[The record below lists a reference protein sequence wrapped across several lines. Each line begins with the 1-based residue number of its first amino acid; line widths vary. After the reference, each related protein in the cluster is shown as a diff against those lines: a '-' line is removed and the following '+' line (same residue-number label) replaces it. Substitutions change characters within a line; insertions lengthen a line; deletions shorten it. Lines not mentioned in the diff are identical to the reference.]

1 MHGHN
6 ILGRKMAEQRSQ
18 PAGGA
23 PIELRDVSKRYGSG
37 ERTITALDRVTLDLG
52 AGRLLAVT
60 GPSGS
65 GKSTLLHLL
74 GAMDRADSGTIRVGD
89 TELTALSRSAQ
100 VAYRRRIGF
109 VFQRFHLLPALT
121 ALDNVA
127 APLLPVRT
135 SFDKHERARA
145 LLEAVGLAGREHAL
159 PAELSGGQQQRVA
172 IARALVGNP
181 ILLLADEPSGNLD
194 TRTGGA
200 ILDLLLELRAEHGMT
215 VVLATHDPVLA
226 SRCER
231 IVRLLDGRVLDDVS
245 IRKGEDDDELLERIG
260 RIEP

>member
-1 MHGHN
+1 M
-6 ILGRKMAEQRSQ
+6 RKQMA
-18 PAGGA
+18 GA
-23 PIELRDVSKRYGSG
+23 TLELRDVSKRYGTG
-37 ERTITALDRVTLDLG
+37 ERAIDALDRVSLALD
-52 AGRLLAVT
+52 AGGLLAVT

-74 GAMDRADSGTIRVGD
+74 GAMDRADGGTIRVGD
-89 TELTALSRSAQ
+89 TEVTALSRSGL

-121 ALDNVA
+121 AIDNVA
-127 APLLPVRT
+127 APLLPQRT
-135 SFDKHERARA
+135 RFDKHERARK
-145 LLEAVGLAGREHAL
+145 LLDAVGLAGREDSL

-172 IARALVGNP
+172 IARALVGDP
-181 ILLLADEPSGNLD
+181 ILLLADEPTGNLD

-200 ILDLLLELRAEHGMT
+200 ILDLLLELREARGMT
-215 VVLATHDPVLA
+215 VVLATHDTVLA

-231 IVRLLDGRVLDDVS
+231 VIRLLDGRVLDDVA
-245 IRKGEDDDELLERIG
+245 ITGGDGGDELLDRIG

>member
-1 MHGHN
+1 MP
-6 ILGRKMAEQRSQ
+6 EQQSQ
-18 PAGGA
+18 PAAGA
-23 PIELRDVSKRYGSG
+23 PIELHEVSKRYGSG
-37 ERTITALDRVTLDLG
+37 ERAITALDRVTLDLA
-52 AGRLLAVT
+52 AGGLLAVT

-74 GAMDRADSGTIRVGD
+74 GAMDRADSGTIRVGETD
-89 TELTALSRSAQ
+89 VTALSRSGQ

-127 APLLPVRT
+127 APLLPLRA
-135 SFDKHERARA
+135 SFDKHERART
-145 LLEAVGLAGREHAL
+145 LLDAVGLAGREDAL

-172 IARALVGNP
+172 IARALVGDP
-181 ILLLADEPSGNLD
+181 ILLLADEPTGNVD
-194 TRTGGA
+194 TRTGSA
-200 ILDLLLELRAEHGMT
+200 ILDLLLKLRATRGMT
-215 VVLATHDPVLA
+215 VVLATHDTVIA

-231 IVRLLDGRVLDDVS
+231 IVRLLDGRVLDDVTVPKS
-245 IRKGEDDDELLERIG
+245 EADELLERIG

>member
-1 MHGHN
+1 
-6 ILGRKMAEQRSQ
+6 MAADRSR
-18 PAGGA
+18 PAAGA
-23 PIELRDVSKRYGSG
+23 PIALREVSKRYGSG
-37 ERTITALDRVTLDLG
+37 ERTIAALDEVTLELE
-52 AGRLLAVT
+52 AGGLLAVT

-74 GAMDRADSGTIRVGD
+74 GAMDRADSGTIRVAD
-89 TELTALSRSAQ
+89 HEVTALTRAEQ

-135 SFDKHERARA
+135 DFDKHERARD
-145 LLEAVGLAGREHAL
+145 LLEAVGLGGREEAL

-172 IARALVGNP
+172 IARALVGEP
-181 ILLLADEPSGNLD
+181 FLVLADEPTGNLD
-194 TRTGGA
+194 TRTGGS
-200 ILDLLLELRAEHGMT
+200 ILDLLLELRATRGMT

-231 IVRLLDGRVLDDVS
+231 VVRLLDGRVVDDVS
-245 IRKGEDDDELLERIG
+245 VPHSDDGEKLLERIG
-260 RIEP
+260 RIVP

>member
-1 MHGHN
+1 
-6 ILGRKMAEQRSQ
+6 MAPEQSQ
-18 PAGGA
+18 PGAGA
-23 PIELRDVSKRYGSG
+23 PIELREVSKRYGTG
-37 ERTITALDRVTLDLG
+37 ERAITALDEVTLDLE
-52 AGRLLAVT
+52 AGGLLAVT

-89 TELTALSRSAQ
+89 TDVTQLSRSAQ
-100 VAYRRRIGF
+100 VEYRRRIGF
-109 VFQRFHLLPALT
+109 IFQRFHLLAALT

-127 APLLPVRT
+127 APLLPFHT
-135 SFDKHERARA
+135 SFDKQDRARA
-145 LLEAVGLAGREHAL
+145 LLEAVGLAGRENAL

-172 IARALVGNP
+172 IARALVGEP
-181 ILLLADEPSGNLD
+181 ILVLADEPTGNLD

-200 ILDLLLELRAEHGMT
+200 VLDLLLELRATRGVT

-231 IVRLLDGRVLDDVS
+231 VVRLLDGRVVDDVR
-245 IRKGEDDDELLERIG
+245 IQAGGDDEELLERIG
-260 RIEP
+260 RIVP

>member
-1 MHGHN
+1 
-6 ILGRKMAEQRSQ
+6 MA
-18 PAGGA
+18 GA
-23 PIELRDVSKRYGSG
+23 PIELREVSKRYGSD
-37 ERTITALDRVTLDLG
+37 ERAIVALDRVTLSLE
-52 AGRLLAVT
+52 AGGLLAVT

-89 TELTALSRSAQ
+89 TDVAALSSSGQ

-127 APLLPVRT
+127 APLLPLRT
-135 SFDKHERARA
+135 TFDKHERAA
-145 LLEAVGLAGREHAL
+145 QLLEAVGLGGREQSL

-172 IARALVGNP
+172 IARALVGDP

-200 ILDLLLELRAEHGMT
+200 ILDLLLELRARRGMT
-215 VVLATHDPVLA
+215 VVLATHDTVLA
-226 SRCER
+226 SRCQR
-231 IVRLLDGRVLDDVS
+231 VVRLLDGRVFADVAV
-245 IRKGEDDDELLERIG
+245 RRGADGDELLERIG

>member
-1 MHGHN
+1 
-6 ILGRKMAEQRSQ
+6 MAADRSR
-18 PAGGA
+18 PAAGA
-23 PIELRDVSKRYGSG
+23 PIALREVSKRYGSG
-37 ERTITALDRVTLDLG
+37 ERTIAALDEVTLELE
-52 AGRLLAVT
+52 AGGLLAVT

-74 GAMDRADSGTIRVGD
+74 GAMDRADSGIIRVGD
-89 TELTALSRSAQ
+89 HEVTALTRAEQ

-127 APLLPVRT
+127 APLLPLRT
-135 SFDKHERARA
+135 DFDKHDRARG
-145 LLEAVGLAGREHAL
+145 LLEAVGLAGREDAL

-172 IARALVGNP
+172 IARALVGEP
-181 ILLLADEPSGNLD
+181 FLVLADEPTGNLD
-194 TRTGGA
+194 TRTGGS
-200 ILDLLLELRAEHGMT
+200 ILDLLLELRATRGMT

-231 IVRLLDGRVLDDVS
+231 VVRLLDGRVVDDVS
-245 IRKGEDDDELLERIG
+245 VPRGDGGEELLERIG
-260 RIEP
+260 RIVP

>member
-1 MHGHN
+1 M
-6 ILGRKMAEQRSQ
+6 RKQMA
-18 PAGGA
+18 GA
-23 PIELRDVSKRYGSG
+23 TLELRDVSKRYGTG
-37 ERTITALDRVTLDLG
+37 ERAIDALHRVSLALD
-52 AGRLLAVT
+52 AGGLLAVT

-74 GAMDRADSGTIRVGD
+74 GAMDRADGGTIRVGD
-89 TELTALSRSAQ
+89 TEVTALSRSGL

-121 ALDNVA
+121 AIDNVA
-127 APLLPVRT
+127 APLLPQRT
-135 SFDKHERARA
+135 RFDKHERARK
-145 LLEAVGLAGREHAL
+145 LLDAVGLAGREDSL

-172 IARALVGNP
+172 IARALVGDP
-181 ILLLADEPSGNLD
+181 ILLLADEPTGNLD

-200 ILDLLLELRAEHGMT
+200 ILDLLLELREARGMT
-215 VVLATHDPVLA
+215 VVLATHDTVLA

-231 IVRLLDGRVLDDVS
+231 VIRLLDGRVLDDVA
-245 IRKGEDDDELLERIG
+245 ITGGDGGDELLDRIG